1 MLGFVWASVQESQT
15 GQTFL
20 QQALHAP
27 PQHFLWPLLWVY
39 ATMVPVMHGA
49 ILEAFGPFTPRAEI
63 ANGRAAML
71 GFAGVMALEYYSGV
85 PFF

>member
-1 MLGFVWASVQESQT
+1 MLGFLWAAIQEAQTGHTFLYQAVHAPWWQFAVPLVWA
-15 GQTFL
+15 
-20 QQALHAP
+20 
-27 PQHFLWPLLWVY
+27 Y

-49 ILEAFGPFTPRAEI
+49 ILEPFGPFTPRAEI

-71 GFAGVMALEYYSGV
+71 GFAGVLALEYYMGV

>member
-1 MLGFVWASVQESQT
+1 MLGFVWAAIQEAQT
-15 GQTFL
+15 GTPFL
-20 QQALHAP
+20 EQVLHAP
-27 PQHFLWPLLWVY
+27 WYHYLVPVVWIW

-49 ILEAFGPFTPRAEI
+49 ILEPFGPFTPRAEI

-71 GFAGVMALEYYSGV
+71 GFAGVVALEYYKGV